1 MSDNTIPVVGN
12 YAQQWLSIHSDQL
25 KTQFLPELYKLYG
38 KRFDALDMLWM
49 TGKKGLVS
57 TRVMNLW
64 EEKNIKGS
72 ITTSTAISTGNLGA
86 DITFKIAAGDYDAN
100 GNATVRTGQTVYIP
114 AAYQPS
120 TVNVQMNYQV
130 VSKSGTAGDYTYTAR
145 PFLSTKAQ
153 IAVEVPS
160 GTKLSLGAIQF
171 SQGTGLPEG
180 LTKSYYKRSFY
191 TAILKE
197 KLGIEGGFLS
207 QENWTPIETNGVFN
221 GYANKLLNDVE
232 FRLDDQLN
240 EYIMFGQANEN
251 AALTQVSA
259 FGGTNK
265 VLSGTG
271 LWNAM
276 DTYSQPLWYSGAF
289 ELDDILASKKLFEA
303 QGAAYRDV
311 IFAMG
316 ADLNDDIYRS
326 SRDFIKEY
334 SAGTNLLENMT
345 SLGFTPTYI
354 EQNGIRV
361 NLVPLASFTNPNG
374 MGNPVYGHGYDG
386 FMMPTAKAKVS
397 TTMGGDK
404 TVMLNNVELHF
415 LGRAGEDRTRVLGDF
430 NGISGIQGSA
440 AVNEYDGKTWGMLTE
455 PMLIMTNLNHLVQV
469 RKEA

>member
-12 YAQQWLSIHSDQL
+12 YTSQWLSIHSDQL
-25 KTQFLPELYKLYG
+25 RTQFLPELYKVYG
-38 KRFDALDMLWM
+38 KRFGVLDMLWM

-57 TRVMNLW
+57 TRTMNLW

-72 ITTSTAISTGNLGA
+72 ITLSTAITTGALGA
-86 DITFKIAAGDYDAN
+86 DITFKISAGDYDAN
-100 GNATVRTGQTVYIP
+100 GNATVREKQTVYIP
-114 AAYQPS
+114 HAYQP
-120 TVNVQMNYQV
+120 TGVKVQMNYWV
-130 VSKSGTAGDYTYTAR
+130 VSKSGSAGDYTFTAR

-153 IAVEVPS
+153 IAVEIPV
-160 GTKLSLGAIQF
+160 GTKLSLGALQF
-171 SQGTGLPEG
+171 AAGTGLPDG
-180 LTKSYYKRSFY
+180 LTKSYYKRSFE
-191 TAILKE
+191 TTIIKS
-197 KLGIEGGFLS
+197 KMGIEGGILS
-207 QENWTPIETNGVFN
+207 QENWTPIEINGKFN

-232 FRLDDQLN
+232 FDLDDQLN
-240 EYIMFGQANEN
+240 EYIMFGQKNEN

-271 LWNAM
+271 LWTAM
-276 DTYSQPLWYSGAF
+276 DTYSQQLPYTNAF
-289 ELDDILASKKLFEA
+289 TLDDILAAKKLFES

-316 ADLNDDIYRS
+316 SDLNDDIYRS

-334 SAGTNLLENMT
+334 STGTNLLENMT

-354 EQNGIRV
+354 EQNGIKV

-374 MGNPVYGHGYDG
+374 MGNPTYGHGYDG
-386 FMMPTAKAKVS
+386 FMMPASKAKVA

-415 LGRAGEDRTRVLGDF
+415 LGRAGEDRTRVIGEL
-430 NGISGIQGSA
+430 NGISGIQGSTS
-440 AVNEYDGKTWGMLTE
+440 VNEYDGKTWGMLTE
-455 PMLIMTNLNHLVQV
+455 PMLIMTNLNHMVQV